1 MRLSRLLIGTVVAA
15 VIGAGATLGAALPA
29 NAVTADG
36 TLALTTA
43 NPVVGG
49 SVTFHFS
56 TDAGQVTDKNWVA
69 LYDDPTDGPVNQT
82 FVGGSTSYQYV
93 TTASGDVTFDTTGM
107 TPGTKVAYFLYD
119 DGYQWLAT
127 PVAFT
132 LLPTGAPTTDGTL
145 ALTNTAPA
153 VGDQLTLTYSTQAGE
168 VDPTNWVA
176 IYNDPTDGP
185 IDQTFVGGSTSY
197 QYVTTAS
204 GQVTFDSSGLTPGA
218 KVAYFLAKDGYTWL
232 ADPVSFFIAPGSG
245 GPTDDGTLT
254 LTSTDLTVGAPL
266 TFHYTTDTPDAPANL
281 NWVGLYDNPADGPTD
296 QTYHA
301 GSTVWSYVS
310 GTSGDVTLDSIGD
323 ERRHAHGVL
332 PLRRR
337 LHLAGQTGD
346 LHAGRCA
353 AAHPGPLRLRR
364 LLRRLRAHQGRGH
377 GSRSPGL
384 WEDPTGHD
392 RRRTARR
399 AAPAGYTCPRP
410 VSSPAPHRPRAPTHP
425 ALITVSGDRRRR
437 ADGLGDGRVHGL
449 CDGER
454 RRRSRPRPGT
464 SGTPA
469 ATSTALRR
477 RSSARS

>member
-82 FVGGSTSYQYV
+82 FVGGSTSFQYV

-176 IYNDPTDGP
+176 IYNDPTEGP
-185 IDQTFVGGSTSY
+185 IKQTFVGGSTSY

-310 GTSGDVTLDSIGD
+310 GTSGDVTLDSSAMSVGTHTAYFLYDDGYTWLAKPVTFTLAAAPPPIL
-323 ERRHAHGVL
+323 AHFASDDFSGGYVHTKAAVRQ
-332 PLRRR
+332 P
-337 LHLAGQTGD
+337 LAGSVG
-346 LHAGRCA
+346 G
-353 AAHPGPLRLRR
+353 
-364 LLRRLRAHQGRGH
+364 
-377 GSRSPGL
+377 
-384 WEDPTGHD
+384 PTGHVD
-392 RRRTARR
+392 DLPQDERSQLATRVRGRSRHRHRTGHGAETSRADHRVRRPTT
-399 AAPAGYTCPRP
+399 PGG
-410 VSSPAPHRPRAPTHP
+410 RPR
-425 ALITVSGDRRRR
+425 
-437 ADGLGDGRVHGL
+437 
-449 CDGER
+449 
-454 RRRSRPRPGT
+454 
-464 SGTPA
+464 
-469 ATSTALRR
+469 
-477 RSSARS
+477 